1 MNSWKELLI
10 LVAGYAFIF
19 FVIALWETRN
29 LKDSFDEW
37 INAMLDWRDH
47 AIPGLI
53 FLGILGV
60 VIFILAHA

>member
-19 FVIALWETRN
+19 FVIVLWETRN
-29 LKDSFDEW
+29 LKDAFDEW

-47 AIPGLI
+47 AIPGLF
-53 FLGILGV
+53 FLAILGV